1 VAKKKKPEAEKETA
15 EKKANPIKIES
26 YVRELKVALKR
37 EEIEE
42 RAERAA
48 HLVAQRDL
56 REEEIKEDMKRQKS
70 ALATIDGEIR
80 SLSNQV
86 RDKVA
91 YRDVPCERR
100 YIYDLRMVKEIR
112 LDNGE
117 TLFER
122 PMTEA
127 ELQRDLFD
135 NAKPGDLD
143 DEFSGD
149 SEDEKEKEGES
160 EAEEDDSEDA
170 AE

>member
-1 VAKKKKPEAEKETA
+1 MAKKKPEPEE
-15 EKKANPIKIES
+15 EKKSPPMKIES
-26 YVRELKVALKR
+26 YVRELRVPLKR
-37 EEIEE
+37 EEVEE

-48 HLVAQRDL
+48 HLIATRDL

-91 YRDVPCERR
+91 YRDVPCERQFH
-100 YIYDLRMVKEIR
+100 YDKGVVRELRC
-112 LDNGE
+112 DTGE
-117 TLFER
+117 VTFER
-122 PMTEA
+122 PMTDA
-127 ELQRDLFD
+127 EKQRELFD
-135 NAKPGDLD
+135 TTKPAGDID

-149 SEDEKEKEGES
+149 DDGDDDEKK
-160 EAEEDDSEDA
+160 EDA